1 MKISNFVLSRNTIDN
16 RFKYGIKFVPEK
28 VLNKYLDYM
37 LVVLKKLNEKEDG
50 FNLTFKKDKLFNNIQ
65 LSTNEFKTYINML
78 YDFYNSLGEEKNVEV
93 EFITKN
99 SKDKIILTS
108 LNDDHIKVCSV
119 KQNFDEEKRV
129 FFILM
134 KEELI
139 DYITSLNAVYR
150 ENEIQRNLNGVS
162 KGFIRKSERDALY
175 LQTLY
180 IWANQALDNKDI
192 KAFELISSEIKK
204 IKEDL

>member
-37 LVVLKKLNEKEDG
+37 LVVLKKLNEKEYG

-78 YDFYNSLGEEKNVEV
+78 YDFYNSSEKEENFEV
-93 EFITKN
+93 EFIAKN

-108 LNDDHIKVCSV
+108 LNDNHIKVCSI
-119 KQNFDEEKRV
+119 KENFNGEKRV

-150 ENEIQRNLNGVS
+150 ENQIQRNLDGVS
-162 KGFIRKSERDALY
+162 KEFIRKSERDALY

-180 IWANQALDNKDI
+180 IWTNQALDNKDI
-192 KAFELISSEIKK
+192 EAFEVLSSEIKK
-204 IKEDL
+204 IKENL

>member
-204 IKEDL
+204 IKENL

>member
-1 MKISNFVLSRNTIDN
+1 VKISNFVLSRNTIDN

-28 VLNKYLDYM
+28 TLNKYLDYM

-108 LNDDHIKVCSV
+108 LNDDYIKVCSV

-139 DYITSLNAVYR
+139 DYITSLNALYR
-150 ENEIQRNLNGVS
+150 ENQIQRNLNGVS
-162 KGFIRKSERDALY
+162 KDFIRKSERDALY

-180 IWANQALDNKDI
+180 IWTNQALDNKDI
-192 KAFELISSEIKK
+192 KAFELLSSEIKK
-204 IKEDL
+204 IKENL

>member
-65 LSTNEFKTYINML
+65 LSSNEFKTYINML
-78 YDFYNSLGEEKNVEV
+78 YDFYNSSEKEESLEV
-93 EFITKN
+93 EFIARN

-108 LNDDHIKVCSV
+108 LNDDHIKVCSI
-119 KQNFDEEKRV
+119 KENFSEEKRV

-162 KGFIRKSERDALY
+162 KGFIRKSEREALY

-192 KAFELISSEIKK
+192 KSFELISSEIKK
-204 IKEDL
+204 IKENL

>member
-37 LVVLKKLNEKEDG
+37 LVVLKKINEKEDG
-50 FNLTFKKDKLFNNIQ
+50 FNLTFKKDKLFNNMQ

-93 EFITKN
+93 EFIAKN

-162 KGFIRKSERDALY
+162 KGFIRRSERDALY

-180 IWANQALDNKDI
+180 IWANQALDNKDA
-192 KAFELISSEIKK
+192 KAFELISTEIKK
-204 IKEDL
+204 IKENL

>member
-37 LVVLKKLNEKEDG
+37 LVVLKKLNEREDG

-108 LNDDHIKVCSV
+108 LNDEHIKVCSV

-180 IWANQALDNKDI
+180 IWANHALDNKDI

-204 IKEDL
+204 IKENL